1 MELIINPSG
10 GVKCLY
16 DEAIDLV
23 ALGKLDIKR
32 ASHVE
37 PDSSGGWWSD
47 LSPVGGPS
55 CGPFGKRSDALEA
68 EKVWLEEHVLHRT
81 ARLP

>member
-1 MELIINPSG
+1 MELIIDKTG

-16 DEAIDLV
+16 DEAIDLA
-23 ALGKLDIKR
+23 ALGRLDIKR

-37 PDSSGGWWSD
+37 PDSSGSWWSD

-55 CGPFGKRSDALEA
+55 CGPFEKRSDALAA
-68 EKVWLEEHVLHRT
+68 EKMWLEDHVLFR
-81 ARLP
+81 